1 MNVEFCT
8 DCGISFAETEARH
21 AVREG
26 GNICG
31 KCADRRRGAVTTKE
45 EPAAAV
51 KPACPESK
59 SETITDYATV
69 PWYRRNWFALL
80 SFIFMAPVFA
90 VIAFTGDIYYQKRGA
105 VVRNHPAI
113 RVIAGLLAVLW
124 TVTAVTSDKPGFEMG
139 NVLSLL
145 PSTTKARTVRSA
157 GNARVA
163 ADALTVSPIALVSAY
178 VENEIAA
185 DQRFKG
191 KRLRIGG
198 PIADIGRDILDNA
211 YITFASADA
220 LREVQVFF
228 DEDLEG
234 RVASL
239 RRGQSVTVTGTCKG
253 LMMHVLID
261 DARFE

>member
-1 MNVEFCT
+1 MHVEFCT

-31 KCADRRRGAVTTKE
+31 VCADRRRGAVTTKE
-45 EPAAAV
+45 EPAPAVEAAS
-51 KPACPESK
+51 PASE

-90 VIAFTGDIYYQKRGA
+90 LIAFTGDVYYKKRGA
-105 VVRNHPAI
+105 VVKTHPAI
-113 RVIAGLLAVLW
+113 RLIAGLLAVLW
-124 TVTAVTSDKPGFEMG
+124 TVNIATSE
-139 NVLSLL
+139 
-145 PSTTKARTVRSA
+145 STGSKSATRAGRPAGKAS
-157 GNARVA
+157 A
-163 ADALTVSPIALVSAY
+163 ADSALAVSPTVLVADY
-178 VENEIAA
+178 IENEIAA
-185 DQRFKG
+185 DRRYKG
-191 KRLRIGG
+191 KRLRLSGV
-198 PIADIGRDILDNA
+198 IADIGRDILNNA

-220 LREVQVFF
+220 IREVQVFF

-234 RVASL
+234 RVAGL
-239 RRGQSVTVTGTCKG
+239 RRGQSVTVTGKCEG
-253 LMMHVLID
+253 LMMHVLIN